1 MYVAGDP
8 RGYRT
13 AVVTHVDDPPDEA
26 DAPIKISTQEMIPS
40 TMMIKKVFNR
50 DGEEVKCY
58 WRKLRTYELV
68 SGEFQAPS
76 DRTRFAESVQNINS
90 AVFTGPSDTDPAI
103 EAEVGPRTTHRT
115 TDDDQAPSMTSSAST
130 TAAVAVARGHT
141 DAHESEEEDAYEEK
155 APVPTA
161 TTKTKGKTK
170 AKKTANGK
178 RASTPRGRSA
188 APAAPPKARATLAQ
202 GHPSEETS
210 QRAARKPPAKK
221 AKRSVSVKAKKTSS
235 SRLNC
240 QLSSA
245 PPTHGANPPG
255 HGARAGSRKTYCPH
269 DSDYSDSSSGPDL
282 EIGSEGDDAS
292 GDLYRLNTLALV
304 SMNTRSFYKKKAS
317 GVNSAVKRVG
327 DGGGEVDVEDAHLQS
342 EEKTD
347 DNEPDQP
354 EQPDYQEEEASQPAP
369 SQLADLRDILVVP
382 TLAQREAQYHRR
394 KESKVDYHVGKSR
407 KKRYQNR
414 RAPTRSGSN
423 IYHSHTLTAKKMR
436 DLLRI
441 PGMRAKLANVRK
453 KKPVYIPP
461 SQPDPNDAET
471 DVMESI
477 PFPDYVT
484 EILENIVPEGLK
496 FLDACDVDPCLCVGN
511 CFADLFR
518 NADTAFYCTPV
529 ICRLDALC
537 SNAPRTHPGLRIY
550 DTQRLDLGVYTTQ
563 KLWAGES
570 VAEYCGNLQEYEAM
584 RTGQPE
590 EAMKQN
596 SGYAMLLNE
605 KTRRGNFVYV
615 EALAAGS
622 IARFFQHAC
631 SPNVQFVEME
641 NWTQV
646 KVLCRMVRT
655 VDIGAQITVSY
666 GNEIWF
672 KCACDPCWKEHL
684 SQK

>member
-1 MYVAGDP
+1 GQ
-8 RGYRT
+8 
-13 AVVTHVDDPPDEA
+13 H
-26 DAPIKISTQEMIPS
+26 
-40 TMMIKKVFNR
+40 
-50 DGEEVKCY
+50 
-58 WRKLRTYELV
+58 
-68 SGEFQAPS
+68 
-76 DRTRFAESVQNINS
+76 
-90 AVFTGPSDTDPAI
+90 
-103 EAEVGPRTTHRT
+103 
-115 TDDDQAPSMTSSAST
+115 SSWSF
-130 TAAVAVARGHT
+130 G
-141 DAHESEEEDAYEEK
+141 
-155 APVPTA
+155 
-161 TTKTKGKTK
+161 G
-170 AKKTANGK
+170 
-178 RASTPRGRSA
+178 
-188 APAAPPKARATLAQ
+188 PAAPPKARATLAQ

-210 QRAARKPPAKK
+210 QRAVRKPPAKK

-235 SRLNC
+235 SRLNR

-245 PPTHGANPPG
+245 RAPTHGANPPG
-255 HGARAGSRKTYCPH
+255 NGARAGARKTYCPH
-269 DSDYSDSSSGPDL
+269 DSVYSDSSSGPDL
-282 EIGSEGDDAS
+282 EIVSEGDDAS

-327 DGGGEVDVEDAHLQS
+327 DGGGEVDVEDAYLQS
-342 EEKTD
+342 EEKAD

-354 EQPDYQEEEASQPAP
+354 EQPDHQEEASQPAP
-369 SQLADLRDILVVP
+369 SQLADLHEILAVP
-382 TLAQREAQYHRR
+382 TLAQREAQNAT
-394 KESKVDYHVGKSR
+394 KMD
-407 KKRYQNR
+407 
-414 RAPTRSGSN
+414 APTRSGSN
-423 IYHSHTLTAKKMR
+423 IYHAHTLKAKKMR
-436 DLLRI
+436 DLLEI

-453 KKPVYIPP
+453 NKPVYIPP

-484 EILENIVPEGLK
+484 EISENIVPEGLK
-496 FLDACDVDPCLCVGN
+496 FVDAGDVDPCLCIGD
-511 CFADLFR
+511 CFAHLCR

-550 DTQRLDLGVYTTQ
+550 DTQRLGLGVYTTQ
-563 KLWAGES
+563 KLWAGEI

-596 SGYAMLLNE
+596 SGYTMLLNE
-605 KTRRGNFVYV
+605 KTRRGNFN
-615 EALAAGS
+615 
-622 IARFFQHAC
+622 R
-631 SPNVQFVEME
+631 
-641 NWTQV
+641 TQV

-655 VDIGAQITVSY
+655 IDVGAQITVSY